1 MGCYFYRVAMKI
13 LLKGGHLSR
22 DRKEGREQMGVGV
35 CLGEEGSIMDL
46 RWECVWCAT
55 GLAGRPGSWSRE
67 VVNGRG

>member
-46 RWECVWCAT
+46 RWECV
-55 GLAGRPGSWSRE
+55 
-67 VVNGRG
+67 